1 MEEET
6 RIEILEVLA
15 GHQGDINQIPLWELS
30 KEEWRELA
38 LWKHPKLTKKDRDL
52 VDSLDALIY
61 RLRSLRTTVAMEA
74 DLKKPGKRSFA
85 MGFTT
90 GLAMASIAAREV
102 RDELLGI
109 QSLGLDKIGHP
120 GIDEEGN

>member
-6 RIEILEVLA
+6 RIEILEVLRS
-15 GHQGDINQIPLWELS
+15 HQGELDQIPLWELS

-38 LWKHPKLTKKDRDL
+38 LWNHPRPTEKDRDL
-52 VDSLDALIY
+52 AASLDALIH

-74 DLKKPGKRSFA
+74 DRKKPEKRSFA